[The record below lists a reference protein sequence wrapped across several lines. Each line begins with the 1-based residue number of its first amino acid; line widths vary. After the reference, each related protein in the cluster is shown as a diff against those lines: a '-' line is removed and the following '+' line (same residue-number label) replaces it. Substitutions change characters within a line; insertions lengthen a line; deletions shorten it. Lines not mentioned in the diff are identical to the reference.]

1 MKVSNNLVCSTI
13 NSTNPSAE
21 NSDDDFKRVEE
32 FTDETKDAQKEEKIS
47 SIMIIF
53 NTWNAMIGVG
63 TVTVPW
69 AYQ

>member
-1 MKVSNNLVCSTI
+1 MKVSSNLVSSI
-13 NSTNPSAE
+13 ENSDNPSAD
-21 NSDDDFKRVEE
+21 NSDDEFKRVKE
-32 FTDETKDAQKEEKIS
+32 FTAETKAAQKEEKIS